1 LRKFFN
7 VGIAGYG
14 IVGKR
19 RHSTIKKFKHFNVIA
34 LCDNNYSTFDNIKEL
49 NKNIKI
55 FKTYK
60 QLLNEHIDILFICLP
75 NNLAAEVTYQ
85 ALKRKIHVFCEKPPA
100 KKPSELKKIANILK
114 LRKKLKLM
122 YGFNHRYHKSIIEA
136 KRIID
141 SKQFGKIINMKG
153 TYGKSQ
159 MISFNDK
166 NHPSFWRTKRNI
178 SGGGVLLDQGIHM
191 LDLMRYLG
199 GELEVTASNVSNNMW
214 NYNVE
219 DNVYALLRGKNNIIV
234 FLNSS
239 ATQWKHRFYLEINFE
254 YGNIELDGIL
264 SGTKSYGRE
273 KIIITKADPKNDRG
287 NPKQINKFYRK
298 DNSWYDEI
306 NYFFKV
312 VKKEKNIKQGT
323 FDDAQKT
330 LNLVFMIYYM
340 DKLWRKKY
348 NIKKPVLYS

>member
-1 LRKFFN
+1 MKKFFN

-19 RHSTIKKFKHFNVIA
+19 RHNTIKKFKHFNVIA

-60 QLLNEHIDILFICLP
+60 QLLNENIDILFICLP

-100 KKPSELKKIANILK
+100 KKPSELNKISNILK

-141 SKQFGKIINMKG
+141 SKQFGKIINIKG

-166 NHPSFWRTKRNI
+166 NHPSFWRTKRKI

-191 LDLMRYLG
+191 VDLIRYLG
-199 GELEVTASNVSNNMW
+199 GEFEVMASHVSNSMW
-214 NYNVE
+214 NYDVE
-219 DNVYALLRGKNNIIV
+219 DNAYALLKTKDNIIAFV
-234 FLNSS
+234 NSS

-254 YGNIELDGIL
+254 LGNIELVGIL

-273 KIIITKADPKNDRG
+273 KIIITKANPKNDRG
-287 NPKQINKFYRK
+287 NPHQKTKFYRK
-298 DNSWYDEI
+298 DNSWTEEI
-306 NYFFKV
+306 KYFFEAIRNNSK
-312 VKKEKNIKQGT
+312 IKQGN
-323 FDDAQKT
+323 FNEAQKT
-330 LNLVFMIYYM
+330 LNLVFKIYFM
-340 DKLWRKKY
+340 DKNWRKKY
-348 NIKKPVLYS
+348 QIRKPN